1 MARSILTHRPLGCL
15 EALRYVAVERSGRMR
30 EALERIGSAVEV
42 TDRLPSRPFV
52 GVVLANE
59 LLDNLPFDL
68 YEFRTAGGWHEVRV
82 VEAAAGGAWTE
93 ELVPV
98 DAETDTWARA
108 TAPGAG
114 EGARI
119 PRQRAAR
126 TWLTDALERV
136 ERGRVVVFDYADTTA
151 SMAQR
156 PVAEWLRTYRQHE
169 RGGDPLVDPG
179 SQDITCEVA
188 VDQLASVATPDRDRL
203 QARWLG
209 DHGIDALVEDGKR
222 IWHERAH
229 LGDLEAIRARSRV
242 VEAEAL
248 CDPAGLGAFH
258 VLEWESRPR

>member
-1 MARSILTHRPLGCL
+1 MAGW
-15 EALRYVAVERSGRMR
+15 V
-30 EALERIGSAVEV
+30 
-42 TDRLPSRPFV
+42 
-52 GVVLANE
+52 E
-59 LLDNLPFDL
+59 LL
-68 YEFRTAGGWHEVRV
+68 
-82 VEAAAGGAWTE
+82 
-93 ELVPV
+93 VPA
-98 DAETDTWARA
+98 DAETDAWARA
-108 TAPGAG
+108 AAPGAG

-126 TWLTDALERV
+126 TWLTDALERL

-169 RGGDPLVDPG
+169 RGGDPLVEPG

-209 DHGIDALVEDGKR
+209 DHGIDALVEDGRR

-242 VEAEAL
+242 IEAEAL

-258 VLEWESRPR
+258 VLEWEARLR